1 VRLGLLALLAALA
14 FPAGAA
20 AATVTATENTIR
32 VHGAAANEV
41 ALHELAPYETE
52 PSGPPLA
59 SAPAGDYRF
68 EIPRYAHGRDR
79 AYSKFLVT
87 GDGPARHVTDLP
99 SVRDFAFPEPPTKKG
114 LQVQM
119 VDDAEELGIG
129 HAGINLALDGYLYR
143 TPVPGDT
150 IPFESGGRTFHFRA
164 GAVRALDRQI
174 RALSDNGVLVNLILI
189 LYDTPR
195 ANSPNDVLLHPDAA
209 RGQGTVYAFNTK
221 TAEGVAY
228 FTAAMEFFT
237 ERYTRPDQRYGRAV
251 GFIVG
256 NEVDAQWVWQNMG
269 EKTAEAFMEDYAR
282 TVRLTWIAARKA
294 YAHARVYI
302 SLTHH
307 WAHAFAAEPLRYY
320 PGKQVIDLMEAISAH
335 GGDFPWHVAQH
346 PYPEDLFDP
355 AFWHD
360 TTATDSFDTP
370 RITFKNLDVLTR
382 YLSPGRRIIL
392 SEQGFHT
399 PSTAEEDERLQ
410 AAAYALAYYKVR
422 FLDRIDSFI
431 LHRHVDHRREG
442 GLRLGLWTWDEDRP
456 EPSSPGARKR
466 IYEVFRDIDTAGS
479 LDATAFA
486 KPVIGIAEWAE
497 LVPGFDPGALANREP
512 PRLAGT
518 RFVRRPHGARAV
530 APPDRWQ
537 PAENAT
543 AVTDGRVQFAA
554 LGKLWRGADVRL
566 DEPLDARAR
575 PYLTAA
581 LDVPVQAYEAKVKVY
596 DGASVAEG
604 VAVLDGGGRFA
615 LDLRGWPGL
624 ASVDRVKV
632 WVRTAGNE
640 DWTGSYG
647 LGQVAFAAGIVPAG
661 GRANLQLEASAASLR
676 PSAPV
681 TVEVT
686 NHDAQTLRGEIALQP
701 SDSLRVAPETLDV
714 EGLATGERR
723 RFTLRIEA
731 AAGSQPVLRY
741 RYRGR
746 TAERPVALPAGGIVL
761 YDFEDGTEGWVAGE
775 NVAAVS
781 QETRF
786 ANAPGTPRLG
796 RYVLAA
802 QGRDV
807 PADAWRTV
815 RVDAPEGIDLR
826 AGPFFAHVNGYGGVP
841 GAGYEARVELTSAMG
856 DALTRT
862 VPIHP
867 DSWNRVAVDTAGWP
881 GAGDVVAI
889 AVSYRAVG
897 NSMVWRS
904 QFQVDFVGFE
914 GE

>member
-1 VRLGLLALLAALA
+1 VRAGVLLALLAALA

-20 AATVTATENTIR
+20 AATVTASADTITVR
-32 VHGAAANEV
+32 GEASGPAE
-41 ALHELAPYETE
+41 LHELAAYETA

-59 SAPAGDYRF
+59 GAPAGEYEF
-68 EIPRYAHGRDR
+68 ELPRYQGGRDR

-99 SVRDFAFPEPPTKKG
+99 SQRDFAFPQPATKKG

-129 HAGINLALDGYLYR
+129 HAGINLALDQYLYR
-143 TPVPGDT
+143 TEVPGDT
-150 IPFESGGRTFHFRA
+150 IAFESGGRTFHFRA
-164 GAVRALDRQI
+164 GAVRALDRQVK
-174 RALSDNGVLVNLILI
+174 ALSDNGVLVNLILI
-189 LYDTPR
+189 LYDNPR
-195 ANSPNDVLLHPDAA
+195 QNSPNDVLMHPDAA
-209 RGQGTVYAFNTK
+209 RGHGTVYAFNTK
-221 TAEGVAY
+221 TAEGVAH

-294 YAHARVYI
+294 YARARVYI
-302 SLTHH
+302 SLTHF
-307 WAHAFAAEPLRYY
+307 WAQAFAAEPLRYY
-320 PGKQVIDLMEAISAH
+320 PGRQVIDLMEAISAR

-382 YLSPGRRIIL
+382 YLDPGRRIIL

-399 PSTAEEDERLQ
+399 PSTTQEDERLQ

-431 LHRHVDHRREG
+431 LHRHVDHKQEG

-456 EPSSPGARKR
+456 QASSPGARKHL
-466 IYEVFRDIDTAGS
+466 YEVFRDIDTDRS
-479 LDATAFA
+479 LAATEFA
-486 KPVIGIAEWAE
+486 KPVIGIQDWAE
-497 LVPGFDPGALANREP
+497 LVPGFDPGALADRDP
-512 PRLAGT
+512 PHLAGT
-518 RFVRRPHGARAV
+518 RLVRRPHGAR
-530 APPDRWQ
+530 PLDGWQ

-543 AVTDGRVQFAA
+543 AVTPDGRVQFAA
-554 LGKLWRGADVRL
+554 LAKLWRGADVRL
-566 DEPLDARAR
+566 DAPLDARAR

-581 LDVPVQAYEAKVKVY
+581 LDLPAEAYEAKVKVY
-596 DGASVAEG
+596 AGERVAEG

-624 ASVDRVKV
+624 ASVERVKV
-632 WVRTAGNE
+632 WVRADGNA
-640 DWTGSYG
+640 DWSGSYG
-647 LGQVAFAAGIVPAG
+647 LEQVAFASGIVPAG

-676 PSAPV
+676 PGAPL

-686 NHDAQTLRGEIALQP
+686 NHDARALRGEIALQP
-701 SDSLRVAPETLDV
+701 SDTLRVAEPALDV
-714 EGLATGERR
+714 DGHATGERR

-731 AAGSQPVLRY
+731 ASGSRPRLRF
-741 RYRGR
+741 RHRGETR
-746 TAERPVALPAGGIVL
+746 ERPVALPAGGIVL
-761 YDFEDGTEGWVAGE
+761 YDFEDGTEGWSAGG
-775 NVAAVS
+775 NVVGVS
-781 QETRF
+781 QQSRF
-786 ANAPGTPRLG
+786 ANAPGAPRLG
-796 RYVLAA
+796 RYVLAV
-802 QGRDV
+802 QGADV

-815 RVDAPEGIDLR
+815 RVDAPQPIDLR

-841 GAGYEARVELTSAMG
+841 GATYEARVELTAGSG
-856 DALTRT
+856 DVLTRT
-862 VPIHP
+862 VAVHP
-867 DSWNRVAVDTAGWP
+867 DSWNRVEVDTPGWA
-881 GAGDVVAI
+881 GAGAVVGI
-889 AVSYRAVG
+889 EISYRAVG
-897 NSMVWRS
+897 NPMVWRS
-904 QFQVDFVGFE
+904 QFQVDFVGLE
-914 GE
+914 GA